1 MLTVGCKLLREWG
14 PEIGKD
20 VWREHIAS
28 RYISNSRGGN
38 PLTEEEMKT
47 AWTWIEGHAN
57 NNNDNNNNQKEKG
70 STFHETANILRPS
83 T

>member
-14 PEIGKD
+14 PEIAEG

-28 RYISNSRGGN
+28 RYISDSRGGSV
-38 PLTEEEMKT
+38 LTADETNKT
-47 AWTWIEGHAN
+47 WQWIEEHATTTIN
-57 NNNDNNNNQKEKG
+57 KQKELEN
-70 STFHETANILRPS
+70 SHAYTYTP